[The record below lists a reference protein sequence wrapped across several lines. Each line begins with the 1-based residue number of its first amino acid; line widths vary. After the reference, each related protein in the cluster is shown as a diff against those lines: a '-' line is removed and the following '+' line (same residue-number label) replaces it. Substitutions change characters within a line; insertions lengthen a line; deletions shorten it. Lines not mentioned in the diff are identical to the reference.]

1 MAQSKLYIQKSKLV
15 KASGLP
21 SQVARSIFWWLNI
34 RSDKRIDRPAQDI
47 LYSIYNGGVLRI
59 EAIRKNK
66 KLEKKPKKI
75 SLINRVLDCIEK
87 EPAKCLLFIEN
98 SKDLAKKIRE
108 YEIKTNPKFFVFP
121 DRITKRTEA

>member
-47 LYSIYNGGVLRI
+47 LHSIYNGGIMRI
-59 EAIRKNK
+59 EQIKKNK
-66 KLEKKPKKI
+66 KLEKKSKKI
-75 SLINRVLDCIEK
+75 SLINKVLDYIEQ

-98 SKDLAKKIRE
+98 SKELAKKIRE
-108 YEIKTNPKFFVFP
+108 YEVEANPKFVIFP
-121 DRITKRTEA
+121 DRH